1 MTPSINR
8 MIRLLSEEERQH
20 VTKPLVIQ
28 MESEIV
34 RALNFDM
41 NFLSPLTFLERFLRL
56 SDLQEDFKMNTIAE
70 ELCRLAMSK
79 VEFLDYKPSQIA
91 AAAYIIANNLSS
103 SSTKES
109 VKLSTNCWNEF
120 LQKHSGYSKTD
131 VQKAFLE
138 MQAFINLNNNANEC
152 I

>member
-8 MIRLLSEEERQH
+8 MIRLLSEQEREQ

-56 SDLQEDFKMNTIAE
+56 GDLQEDYKVNTIAE
-70 ELCRLAMSK
+70 ELCKLAMTRIQ
-79 VEFLDYKPSQIA
+79 FLDYKPSQIA
-91 AAAYIIANNLSS
+91 AAAYVLATNLSNS
-103 SSTKES
+103 PAKDQVKFS
-109 VKLSTNCWNEF
+109 VQCWNES
-120 LQKHSGYSKTD
+120 LEKYSGYSKND
-131 VQKAFLE
+131 IQKVF
-138 MQAFINLNNNANEC
+138 
-152 I
+152 

>member
-8 MIRLLSEEERQH
+8 MIRLLSDEERQY

-56 SDLQEDFKMNTIAE
+56 GEVHEDFKVNTIAE
-70 ELCRLAMSK
+70 ELCKLAMTK
-79 VEFLDYKPSQIA
+79 IEFLDYKPSQIA
-91 AAAYIIANNLSS
+91 AAAYIIAHNLST
-103 SSTKES
+103 ST
-109 VKLSTNCWNEF
+109 
-120 LQKHSGYSKTD
+120 SKD
-131 VQKAFLE
+131 
-138 MQAFINLNNNANEC
+138 
-152 I
+152 

>member
-8 MIRLLSEEERQH
+8 MIRLLNDEERQF

-41 NFLSPLTFLERFLRL
+41 NFLSPLTFLERFVRL
-56 SDLQEDFKMNTIAE
+56 GDLHEDFKVNTIAE
-70 ELCRLAMSK
+70 ELCKLAMTK

-91 AAAYIIANNLSS
+91 AAAYILAHNLANSS
-103 SSTKES
+103 AKEQ
-109 VKLSTNCWNEF
+109 VKLSTNCWNE
-120 LQKHSGYSKTD
+120 
-131 VQKAFLE
+131 
-138 MQAFINLNNNANEC
+138 NL
-152 I
+152 